1 MSEESENVQAVDE
14 FPTTAPDPAVG
25 AYPLAQLIRETTPV
39 RVAFLHPP
47 RAKGGPGPLAKFV
60 SQRRGTALDL
70 LLLAHT
76 ISPLATGGEIVA
88 PSSDWTRVLGT
99 ADRPGRRAA
108 VSRSWDWLDAEHF
121 VTARRAG
128 QFRSIK
134 VLREDG
140 SGRPWSHPAE
150 NNEPF
155 FPLPNSVWQSGL
167 WASFLLPA
175 KAVLLIALSLQSR
188 GEDYFELPIERGSD
202 WYGLGARTV
211 RSGLNQLHDAGLL
224 RRWSEKWQTGNSTFN
239 YAYTRRYALNE
250 SRI

>member
-1 MSEESENVQAVDE
+1 MG
-14 FPTTAPDPAVG
+14 DPAVG
-25 AYPLAQLIRETTPV
+25 PYRLAELTRKTTPL

-47 RAKGGPGPLAKFV
+47 RAKGGSGPLAKFV

-76 ISPLATGGEIVA
+76 ISPLAVGGELIA
-88 PSSDWTRVLGT
+88 PSSDWTSMLGT

-108 VSRSWDWLDAEHF
+108 VSRSWDWLDAEQF
-121 VTARRAG
+121 IRARRAG
-128 QFRSIK
+128 QLRSIK

-140 SGRPWSHPAE
+140 SGQPWTHPAE
-150 NNEPF
+150 KSEPYF
-155 FPLPNSVWQSGL
+155 KLPNSVWQSGL
-167 WASFLLPA
+167 WANLLLPA

-188 GEDYFELPIERGSD
+188 GEPSFQLPIERGSD

-224 RRWSEKWQTGNSTFN
+224 RRWSEQWADSPLR
-239 YAYTRRYALNE
+239 YAYTRRYALNL